1 MNKLL
6 DRNFHWFKEHYDE
19 FCEKYDKKFVIVK
32 NCRIVDYDKTFSD
45 ALRRA
50 EFKGFKPGTYLVQ
63 ECLKDR
69 KAYIMDAFP
78 QICLPWTNRK
88 FLSFPPRSGKG
99 IFEPFG

>member
-1 MNKLL
+1 MSDAERKRMNKLL

-32 NCRIVDYDKTFSD
+32 NCRIVDYDKTFPD

-78 QICLPWTNRK
+78 QICLPWTR
-88 FLSFPPRSGKG
+88 
-99 IFEPFG
+99 